1 MIRPSRAS
9 EIDDIMTLWLNAN
22 RQAHDFV
29 PEEYW
34 LSHYDEVKT
43 EIAKGVFVYEQNER
57 IASFIGLIEKYIAGL
72 FVRTDK
78 RRAGIGKALIE
89 FCKKQSPILELH
101 VFEKNT
107 GAVSFYEKN
116 GFKKI
121 HICPA
126 EEIPENEIF
135 MRWEKLS

>member
-9 EIDDIMTLWLNAN
+9 EIDDIMTLWLEAN
-22 RQAHDFV
+22 LQAHDFV
-29 PEEYW
+29 PKEYW
-34 LSHYDEVKT
+34 LSHYGEVKT
-43 EIAKGVFVYEQNER
+43 EIAKGVFVYEQDGR
-57 IASFIGLIEKYIAGL
+57 IFGFIGLIGNYVAGL

-78 RRAGIGKALIE
+78 RRVGIGTALIE
-89 FCKKQSPILELH
+89 FCKEQNPILELH

-135 MRWEKLS
+135 MRCEK

>member
-9 EIDDIMTLWLNAN
+9 EIDDIMTLWLEAN
-22 RQAHDFV
+22 LQAHDFV
-29 PEEYW
+29 PKEYW

-43 EIAKGVFVYEQNER
+43 EIAKGVFVYEQDGR
-57 IASFIGLIEKYIAGL
+57 IFGFIGLIGNYVAGL

-78 RRAGIGKALIE
+78 HRVGIGTALIE
-89 FCKKQSPILELH
+89 FCKEQNPILELH

-135 MRWEKLS
+135 MRCEK

>member
-9 EIDDIMTLWLNAN
+9 EIDDIMTLWLEAN
-22 RQAHDFV
+22 LQAHDFV
-29 PEEYW
+29 PKEYW

-43 EIAKGVFVYEQNER
+43 EIAKGVFVYEQDGR
-57 IASFIGLIEKYIAGL
+57 IFGFIGLIGNYVAGL

-78 RRAGIGKALIE
+78 RRVGIGTALIE
-89 FCKKQSPILELH
+89 FCKEQNPILELH

-135 MRWEKLS
+135 MRCEK

>member
-1 MIRPSRAS
+1 MIRLSRAS
-9 EIDDIMTLWLNAN
+9 EIDDIMTLWLEAN
-22 RQAHDFV
+22 LQAHDFV
-29 PEEYW
+29 PKEYW

-43 EIAKGVFVYEQNER
+43 EIAKGVFMYEQDGR
-57 IASFIGLIEKYIAGL
+57 IFGFIGLIGNYVAGL

-78 RRAGIGKALIE
+78 RRVGIGTALIE
-89 FCKKQSPILELH
+89 FCKEQNPILELH

-107 GAVSFYEKN
+107 EAVSFYEKN

-135 MRWEKLS
+135 MRCEK